1 MDNHERGARRAKLLL
16 AGLAVLVVGALTAG
30 GITAYSLIDDDGSGA
45 PAAGP
50 AATGKA
56 EPSGS
61 ASADRGPEMTPER
74 AKKVSLS
81 APTGQKGGASIGFPH
96 SPGGA
101 ISAVVHF
108 WEEYAWMD
116 DQKARQQLDVV
127 TSPDATGYVDK
138 QISEV
143 RKLREGAGL
152 PASGGTPAGITFTT
166 TVDAVRMRSLADD
179 DLPRGDV
186 IHIWLSFDRYAI
198 TPEKATDDNPVKGD
212 TTDFIVKWQDG
223 AWKITDEAAY
233 VEQRTFPVAYDP
245 DSPFAWRD
253 QWVQVRHGD

>member
-1 MDNHERGARRAKLLL
+1 MDNHERRARRAKLLL
-16 AGLAVLVVGALTAG
+16 AGLTVLVVGALAVG
-30 GITAYSLIDDDGSGA
+30 GVVAHGLIEDGNTRT

-50 AATGKA
+50 TAGETK
-56 EPSGS
+56 PSAPAPAGS
-61 ASADRGPEMTPER
+61 RPAMTPER
-74 AKKVSLS
+74 AKKVSLNE
-81 APTGQKGGASIGFPH
+81 PTGQRGGASTGFPH

-116 DQKARQQLDVV
+116 DEKARQQLDVV
-127 TSPDATGYVDK
+127 TSPDATGYVDR

-152 PASGGTPAGITFTT
+152 PVSGGTPAGITFTT
-166 TVDAVRMRSLADD
+166 TVDAVRMRSLTDD

-186 IHIWLSFDRYAI
+186 VHIWLSFDRYAT
-198 TPEKATDDNPVKGD
+198 TPDRATDDNPVKGD

-223 AWKITDEAAY
+223 AWRITDEPAY
-233 VEQRTFPVAYDP
+233 VAQRTFPVAYDP
-245 DSPFAWRD
+245 DSPIAWRD
-253 QWVQVRHGD
+253 QWIQVRHED